1 MCLFFSNIFLQNCRG
16 LTVTKE
22 NQTSARE
29 WASQMAQQVR
39 NPPAMEETQDVG
51 SVPGWGRSPREG
63 NGNPLQYSFLE
74 SPSDRGIEW

>member
-1 MCLFFSNIFLQNCRG
+1 
-16 LTVTKE
+16 
-22 NQTSARE
+22 
-29 WASQMAQQVR
+29 MAQQVR

-51 SVPGWGRSPREG
+51 SITGWGRSPREG